1 VGYELAMTADQS
13 ISDDDISREGSTE
26 DQEDRDTGTEH
37 GKDTGDEPTE
47 AIENLDAGGEG
58 ARDVGDD

>member
-1 VGYELAMTADQS
+1 MTDNQS
-13 ISDDDISREGSTE
+13 ISDDDISREGATE
-26 DQEDRDTGTEH
+26 EQEDRDTGAEH
-37 GKDTGDEPTE
+37 GKDTGDFSDDEPTE